1 MVNPSDLLYVL
12 LYARGKSRRDN
23 ENIPSKIHL
32 QKELMEQI
40 DNMEFK
46 IKAIS
51 EENLIKKAIKNYND
65 FHETMV
71 ILLSLSLKCLD
82 HIALGTIPK

>member
-1 MVNPSDLLYVL
+1 
-12 LYARGKSRRDN
+12 
-23 ENIPSKIHL
+23 
-32 QKELMEQI
+32 MEQI

-65 FHETMV
+65 FHETMGMERV
-71 ILLSLSLKCLD
+71 Y
-82 HIALGTIPK
+82 GTPEKPELEFLEIRN